1 MIERR
6 RRRRASGNSARIET
20 DALES
25 QGEGTWIEIPKRL
38 STEHHLG
45 PVIELQKWKDDPRVE
60 SAKENPADM
69 LSLMGEM
76 QEDFGRVLW
85 RAVNRWNWVTD
96 MEAELS
102 SVSPVVVDA
111 ANGLTRLHLADP
123 IWDGSLWCTMEG
135 DTLVPPD
142 IVGSP
147 AYVGDYPD
155 GYEALEIADVENDGR
170 TLVLS
175 GVLNG
180 IVEPGRDYVIVG
192 YPDPDGPDAMAWCSI
207 EELTFIGNAISA
219 HFSQG
224 VAKRSGGERPKAR
237 R

>member
-1 MIERR
+1 MSERR
-6 RRRRASGNSARIET
+6 RRRRSSGNSVRIET

-45 PVIELQKWKDDPRVE
+45 PVIELQKWKEDPRVE
-60 SAKENPADM
+60 SAKDNPADM
-69 LSLMGEM
+69 LSLMSEM

-96 MEAELS
+96 MESELS
-102 SVSPVVVDA
+102 TVSPVVVDA
-111 ANGLTRLHLADP
+111 ANGVTRLHLDAP

-135 DTLVPPD
+135 DVLVPPV
-142 IVGSP
+142 IVGLP
-147 AYVGDYPD
+147 AYIGDYPSD
-155 GYEALEIADVENDGR
+155 DEALDIVAVENNGE
-170 TLVLS
+170 TLVLH
-175 GVLNG
+175 GVLSR
-180 IVEPGRDYVIVG
+180 IVEPGEDYVIIG

-207 EELTFIGNAISA
+207 EELTFIGNAISE
-219 HFSQG
+219 HFSKG
-224 VAKRSGGERPKAR
+224 VAKRAGRERPKAR